1 MRDIQWID
9 SVSPMVP
16 TSELTDPAVRA
27 FVDAVNTHNRDALDA
42 AMTADATMT
51 DDGSPRL
58 LSEWLTREVFD
69 TNGRMDVATQSDDG
83 RDLVVDYT
91 NDQWGQM
98 RTRWHFEV
106 LDHRVA
112 HFDTGQA

>member
-1 MRDIQWID
+1 
-9 SVSPMVP
+9 MVP

-27 FVDAVNTHNRDALDA
+27 FVEAVNAHDRAALTRA
-42 AMTADATMT
+42 LTAEATMT
-51 DDGSPRL
+51 DDGTPRL
-58 LSEWLTREVFD
+58 LSRWLTDEVFE
-69 TNGRMDVATQSDDG
+69 TNARMDVESQSPDG

-91 NDQWGQM
+91 NDKWGQM

-112 HFDTGQA
+112 H